1 MLASNLELRKS
12 FNNVVV
18 QKQYMILLCS
28 YSTACGGMCTMELA
42 PLCGS
47 DGKTYG
53 NDCEFHWAQKCDD
66 PSLTIKHQGECA
78 KGKLNSIPK
87 DGIR

>member
-1 MLASNLELRKS
+1 
-12 FNNVVV
+12 
-18 QKQYMILLCS
+18 
-28 YSTACGGMCTMELA
+28 MCIDLLA
-42 PLCGS
+42 PVCGS

-66 PSLTIKHQGECA
+66 PTLTIKHQGECV
-78 KGKLNSIPK
+78 KGKSNSISK